1 MMIGAEQAVDFD
13 RLDDELRLAPAL
25 APELLCKVMESAGT
39 RLSLLRKSG
48 KTARIDRLIEAGAW
62 TDAAFALIEL
72 EMPTWTVRR
81 VIHEDGE
88 WLCSLSRQ
96 PNLPMTLDDAAEA
109 SHEVLPLAIL
119 RAFLEARRRRSVPTQ
134 IISAVPQIGPPH
146 AQFIC
151 CDNFA

>member
-1 MMIGAEQAVDFD
+1 MIGADQAVDLD

-25 APELLCKVMESAGT
+25 APELLRKVMESAGA
-39 RLSLLRKSG
+39 RLLSLRQSG
-48 KTARIDRLIEAGAW
+48 KAARLDGLIEAGAW
-62 TDAAFALIEL
+62 TDAALALIAL

-96 PNLPMTLDDAAEA
+96 PNLPITLDDAAEA

-119 RAFLEARRRRSVPTQ
+119 RAVVEARRRSGAEPQT
-134 IISAVPQIGPPH
+134 ISAVPQVR
-146 AQFIC
+146 QTLDQSIC

>member
-1 MMIGAEQAVDFD
+1 MIGAEHAVELD
-13 RLDDELRLAPAL
+13 RLDDELRLAPVL
-25 APELLCKVMESAGT
+25 APELLCKFMESAGT

-62 TDAAFALIEL
+62 TDASFALIEL
-72 EMPTWTVRR
+72 EMPAWTVRR

-88 WLCSLSRQ
+88 WHCSLSRQ

-119 RAFLEARRRRSVPTQ
+119 RAFLEARRRRSVTTQ
-134 IISAVPQIGPPH
+134 IISAVPQIPPPH
-146 AQFIC
+146 AQLIC

>member
-1 MMIGAEQAVDFD
+1 MIGADQAMDLD
-13 RLDDELRLAPAL
+13 RVDDELRRAPAL
-25 APELLCKVMESAGT
+25 APDLFGKVIASATVRFALLA
-39 RLSLLRKSG
+39 KSG

-72 EMPTWTVRR
+72 EMPAWTLRR
-81 VIHEDGE
+81 VIRGDGE

-109 SHEVLPLAIL
+109 RHEVLPLAIL
-119 RAFLEARRRRSVPTQ
+119 RAFVEARRRSGAAPQT
-134 IISAVPQIGPPH
+134 ISAVPRVRPTPDQS
-146 AQFIC
+146 IC